1 MGTSQSSRGSP
12 SGVPMVPPWVPELPA
27 DEILQIGEG
36 SANIDVNNEN
46 EEAEST
52 DENSEA
58 SSQDI
63 QNPVAQ
69 PNRFGPAKRCLSDFG
84 KTGDPASMRK
94 GVGRFIKKGYGGKR
108 TATKRLSGTIKNAQ
122 TLFNVLST
130 GLPPGNQYQLNLLDL
145 KGYSAFEVMDAV
157 VEAIL
162 PVDGTQDTESSRAS
176 IKDALSEVL
185 SAFPDADLTSLN
197 QQQKECAIENFVGND
212 VYRRIELDLGAHIR
226 KKAPDTK
233 SAMSRMRDI
242 KNYVKEAVAA
252 SFKKLRDSGKRLTAT
267 NVNGITKQAISETC
281 SIFEEYAE

>member
-1 MGTSQSSRGSP
+1 MGSRTAIRRSTTNRG
-12 SGVPMVPPWVPELPA
+12 G
-27 DEILQIGEG
+27 
-36 SANIDVNNEN
+36 NIDVDNEI
-46 EEAEST
+46 EETESA
-52 DENSEA
+52 DEHSEP

-84 KTGDPASMRK
+84 RTGDPASMRK
-94 GVGRFIKKGYGGKR
+94 GVGKFIKKGYGGKR

-122 TLFNVLST
+122 ALFDVLST
-130 GLPPGNQYQLNLLDL
+130 SLLPENKSLLNLLDL
-145 KGYSAFEVMDAV
+145 KGYSAFEIMDAV
-157 VEAIL
+157 VEAIV

-197 QQQKECAIENFVGND
+197 QEQKERAIEHFVGND

-233 SAMSRMRDI
+233 SAMSRMKDI
-242 KNYVKEAVAA
+242 KNYAKETVAA
-252 SFKKLRDSGKRLTAT
+252 SFKKLRDSGQRLTAT
-267 NVNGITKQAISETC
+267 NVSSITKQAISETC